1 MSMKQEIREFVCS
14 ELLLDDSLVI
24 GDEENLLVT
33 GVLDSLA
40 LMRLVMHLEDTYDVE
55 IPPHDI
61 TLENFA
67 SLAAMSEYLSGR
79 LGTQAA

>member
-1 MSMKQEIREFVCS
+1 MKHEIREYICK
-14 ELLLDDSLVI
+14 ELLLDDTVVI
-24 GDEENLLVT
+24 GDDENLLVT

-40 LMRLVMHLEDTYDVE
+40 LMRLVTHLEDVCDIE
-55 IPPHDI
+55 IPALDI

-67 SLAAMSEYLSGR
+67 SLSTIKGYLSDR